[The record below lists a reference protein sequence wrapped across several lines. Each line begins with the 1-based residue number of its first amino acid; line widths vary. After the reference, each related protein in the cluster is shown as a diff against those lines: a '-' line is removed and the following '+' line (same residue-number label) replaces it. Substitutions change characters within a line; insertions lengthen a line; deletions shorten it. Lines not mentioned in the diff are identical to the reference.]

1 MDEYRSRRSDWSQ
14 GYQPPPDSGQEV
26 QFAPS
31 VEKQILQSIIAHA
44 PLSEILNQICSALN
58 CQIGNVVS
66 LISLTGDDASKRTGI
81 AKNAALFGLYIFC
94 TEGIISENNELLG
107 FLVTYSCIPRNP
119 SANEFQWIERAKC
132 LAALAIKR
140 DIELGHRARGGIQEN
155 PPLRGNGQ
163 TALVYEDRS

>member
-31 VEKQILQSIIAHA
+31 FEKQILQSITAHA
-44 PLSEILNQICSALN
+44 PLPEILNQICSALD

-66 LISLTGDDASKRTGI
+66 LISLTGVDASKRAGI
-81 AKNAALFGLYIFC
+81 AMNAARFGLHIST
-94 TEGIISENNELLG
+94 TESVVGENNELLG

-119 SANEFQWIERAKC
+119 SAGEFQWIERAKC
-132 LAALAIKR
+132 LAAIAIKR
-140 DIELGHRARGGIQEN
+140 DIEAGHHAHGGVQEN
-155 PPLRGNGQ
+155 SPRRGNAHIG
-163 TALVYEDRS
+163 LVDADRS